1 MGTENLG
8 SAKHQNS
15 AVENAADQQIEK
27 RLSSL
32 AIILGI
38 LSVAVFFCIPLL
50 IVGFDNAGSLIQV
63 ISIVPPIMMVTGI
76 VIALKAR
83 TQEEPVGIVRVALV
97 LNGLLLLAYVAI
109 AVTLFTNP
117 IAPT

>member
-1 MGTENLG
+1 
-8 SAKHQNS
+8 
-15 AVENAADQQIEK
+15 
-27 RLSSL
+27 
-32 AIILGI
+32 
-38 LSVAVFFCIPLL
+38 
-50 IVGFDNAGSLIQV
+50 
-63 ISIVPPIMMVTGI
+63 MVTGI

>member
-1 MGTENLG
+1 M
-8 SAKHQNS
+8 
-15 AVENAADQQIEK
+15 
-27 RLSSL
+27 
-32 AIILGI
+32 
-38 LSVAVFFCIPLL
+38 L

>member
-15 AVENAADQQIEK
+15 AVENAADKQIEK

-32 AIILGI
+32 SIIFGI
-38 LSVAVFFCIPLL
+38 SSVAAFFCIPLL
-50 IVGFDNAGSLIQV
+50 IVGFDIAGSLIQL
-63 ISIVPPIMMVTGI
+63 ISIIPPIMMMTGI
-76 VIALKAR
+76 VIAYKAR
-83 TQEEPVGIVRVALV
+83 MQEEPVGIVCVAFG

-109 AVTLFTNP
+109 VVTLFMNP
-117 IAPT
+117 IAPA